1 VNRSRIVSGVLL
13 IAGLVFAFLGQF
25 YFAHRREFWR
35 DGIFFWCVSLLLFW
49 LLQRRLKRREAARRE
64 IGGWQGPS
72 RWVSWAARNP
82 WRVLAL
88 VGGVGLS
95 LMAGILARGLPQ
107 QASFAGVF
115 LVWLLGVFWLLM
127 AFVPAG
133 SISKQALLNL
143 RRRLYRRRLELVGL
157 VLLLL
162 VALLVRGIDL
172 EYIPA
177 NFGGDE
183 GTQGVAA
190 LELVEPPMGNP
201 FSTGWY
207 SVPTMSFL
215 AYGLTMQVFGA
226 TIAGARTLSVLV
238 GTLTVLTTFLLARQL
253 WGRKVA
259 WIAATVLTFNH
270 YHIHFSRLAS
280 NQIGD
285 GFVVTLALWLFV
297 RGIHSRRSLHFALAG
312 VVVGLGWY
320 GYFGARLVGILLAAY
335 VVWLFVTGR
344 RFQSQ
349 VTFRYYGRLLLI
361 FLVAALVAAAP
372 LLLHYVA
379 HSDTM
384 AARASQITILSPGW
398 LVHEQEYSG
407 QSGTR
412 ILLRQ
417 FLRSVTA
424 FHYTLDPTFWYRS
437 SIPLLDFLSGA
448 LLLLGMVWAVARRRE
463 SGFSLVL
470 IWFWLALITGWVL
483 TENPPSSQ
491 RMVIIAPALALLV
504 ALGMTWLVNVGR
516 RVFGEGGLLRWRE
529 IVALVLVL
537 ISILNLYYY
546 FVVYTPTRIYGNPTA
561 EVATQ
566 LGRYLQQ
573 QDDDYIVYFYGPT
586 VMYFDIGN
594 LSFLARGVKGVDVYP
609 PDADR
614 ASVEF
619 DISGGAR
626 FVFLPQ
632 RLGELETV
640 REQFPGGER
649 TDVHSAADARLLYVM
664 YEVDPR

>member
-1 VNRSRIVSGVLL
+1 VLL
-13 IAGLVFAFLGQF
+13 VAGLVFAFLGQF

-49 LLQRRLKRREAARRE
+49 LLQRHLKRREMARRE
-64 IGGWQGPS
+64 SDGWQGPLQWIS
-72 RWVSWAARNP
+72 WVARNP

-95 LMAGILARGLPQ
+95 LAAAVLARGLPQ

-115 LVWLLGVFWLLM
+115 LIWLLGVFWFLM
-127 AFVPAG
+127 AFVPAV
-133 SISKQALLNL
+133 SIRQALLTL
-143 RRRLYRRRLELVGL
+143 WRRLYRRRLELAGL
-157 VLLLL
+157 ALLLL
-162 VALLVRGIDL
+162 VALLVRGVDL
-172 EYIPA
+172 EHIPA

-190 LELVEPPMGNP
+190 LDLVEPPMGNP

-226 TIAGARTLSVLV
+226 TMAGARALSVLA
-238 GTLTVLTTFLLARQL
+238 GTLTVLTTFLLARQI
-253 WGRKVA
+253 WGWKVA
-259 WIAATVLTFNH
+259 WIAATVLAFNH

-285 GFVVTLALWLFV
+285 GLVVTLALWLFV

-320 GYFGARLVGILLAAY
+320 GYFGARLVGILLAVY
-335 VVWLFVTGR
+335 VVWLFVAGR
-344 RFQSQ
+344 RSQ
-349 VTFRYYGRLLLI
+349 PHITFRRYGRLLLI

-379 HSDTM
+379 HPDTM

-437 SIPLLDFLSGA
+437 SIPLLDFLSGV
-448 LLLLGMVWAVARRRE
+448 LLILGMVWAVTRRRE
-463 SGFSLVL
+463 PGFSLVL

-491 RMVIIAPALALLV
+491 RMIIIAPALALLV
-504 ALGMTWLVNVGR
+504 ALGITWLVNVGR
-516 RVFGEGGLLRWRE
+516 RVFGEGRLLRWKE

-566 LGRYLQQ
+566 LGHYLQQ
-573 QDDDYIVYFYGPT
+573 QDDDYVVYFYGPT

-594 LSFLARGVKGVDVYP
+594 LSFLARGAKGVDVYP

-614 ASVEF
+614 APVEF
-619 DISGGAR
+619 DVSGGAR

-632 RLGELETV
+632 RLGELETI